1 MDPADASQLQHAVS
15 SQGTL
20 LAQHDHR
27 MRRIEEA
34 LDRNSQQLSQVTDTL
49 RVQCSMSA
57 SSAEPAPPPQPPTA
71 PAVRKSYVPPPEP
84 FSGDL
89 DKCRGFLFQ
98 CRLVFAQ
105 QPQTYASDA
114 AKVAYVVGLLQGRAL
129 EWAEAKLG
137 SSFLIP
143 FHTFVEELRKIFDH
157 PAPSKNAAD
166 RLLSLRQGFRS
177 VADFSVEFRV
187 LATEAQWDD
196 AALRTVFRHGL
207 SDPVK
212 DELTHRDP
220 PDSLDELIELAIR
233 LDNRIRERRRER
245 GQIPASVPQG
255 LRTPPLKSLVSPVS
269 SASASSELLA
279 EPMELARARLSPTE
293 RQRRLQAGFFFVSKQ
308 DKTLRPCIDYRG
320 LNNITVKNRYPL
332 PLLNSAFESLQGATI
347 FTKLDLRNAY
357 HLVRIREGDEW
368 KTAFNTPLGQFEYLK
383 AEGGFTQLK
392 EQFTSP
398 PILSQHDTSRQF
410 VVEVDAS
417 EVGVGAVLSQRS
429 EGDQKLRPCAFF
441 SRQLSPAER
450 NYSVGDRELLAIK
463 LALEEWRHWLEG
475 VPQPFIIWTD
485 HKNLAHLRT
494 AKRLNSRQARWSL
507 FFDRFNFS
515 LTYRPGSKNIKPD
528 ALSRIH
534 APETSPHDPEPIL
547 HPSCVL
553 GALTWEIERTVRTAQ
568 QQEPDPGTGPPGLLF
583 VPSRVRSQVLQWAH
597 CSKFSC
603 HPGADRSIHLLQ
615 RHFWWPS
622 LIKDTREFVAA
633 CATCARGKTPKK
645 PPDGL
650 LQPLPIPSRPWSHIA
665 LDFVTGLPPSHG
677 NTTILT
683 IIDRFSKAVH
693 FVPLPKLPTATE
705 TAELL
710 TQHVLRLHGIP
721 RDIVSDCGPQFVSQV
736 WKAFCKALGA
746 TVSLSSGFH
755 PQSNGQTE
763 RANQSL
769 ETALRCVT
777 SSNPATWSSFIPWI
791 EYAHNSL
798 TSSAT
803 GLSPFMCSLGYQP
816 PMFPNQETEIA
827 VPSVNAHI
835 RRCRRLWKEA
845 RAVLLRT
852 TQRNKRLADRRRT
865 PAPTY
870 TPGQTV
876 YLSTQ
881 NIPLHIESR
890 KLAPRYI
897 GPFPVVRIINPS
909 AVQLKLPRSMRVHPV
924 FHVSQLKPVSS
935 SPLCPPTDPPP
946 PTRPID
952 NHPAYTVRRIL
963 DVRRRGR
970 GLQYLVDW
978 EGYGPEE
985 RSWVPRA
992 WILDPKVVRCF
1003 HQAHPD
1009 KPGRSPRGDP

>member
-1 MDPADASQLQHAVS
+1 MCTGGPHL
-15 SQGTL
+15 GNRT
-20 LAQHDHR
+20 
-27 MRRIEEA
+27 
-34 LDRNSQQLSQVTDTL
+34 N
-49 RVQCSMSA
+49 C
-57 SSAEPAPPPQPPTA
+57 AP
-71 PAVRKSYVPPPEP
+71 
-84 FSGDL
+84 
-89 DKCRGFLFQ
+89 
-98 CRLVFAQ
+98 
-105 QPQTYASDA
+105 
-114 AKVAYVVGLLQGRAL
+114 
-129 EWAEAKLG
+129 
-137 SSFLIP
+137 
-143 FHTFVEELRKIFDH
+143 
-157 PAPSKNAAD
+157 
-166 RLLSLRQGFRS
+166 
-177 VADFSVEFRV
+177 
-187 LATEAQWDD
+187 
-196 AALRTVFRHGL
+196 
-207 SDPVK
+207 
-212 DELTHRDP
+212 
-220 PDSLDELIELAIR
+220 
-233 LDNRIRERRRER
+233 
-245 GQIPASVPQG
+245 
-255 LRTPPLKSLVSPVS
+255 
-269 SASASSELLA
+269 
-279 EPMELARARLSPTE
+279 
-293 RQRRLQAGFFFVSKQ
+293 
-308 DKTLRPCIDYRG
+308 
-320 LNNITVKNRYPL
+320 
-332 PLLNSAFESLQGATI
+332 
-347 FTKLDLRNAY
+347 
-357 HLVRIREGDEW
+357 
-368 KTAFNTPLGQFEYLK
+368 
-383 AEGGFTQLK
+383 
-392 EQFTSP
+392 
-398 PILSQHDTSRQF
+398 
-410 VVEVDAS
+410 
-417 EVGVGAVLSQRS
+417 
-429 EGDQKLRPCAFF
+429 
-441 SRQLSPAER
+441 
-450 NYSVGDRELLAIK
+450 
-463 LALEEWRHWLEG
+463 
-475 VPQPFIIWTD
+475 
-485 HKNLAHLRT
+485 
-494 AKRLNSRQARWSL
+494 
-507 FFDRFNFS
+507 
-515 LTYRPGSKNIKPD
+515 
-528 ALSRIH
+528 
-534 APETSPHDPEPIL
+534 
-547 HPSCVL
+547 
-553 GALTWEIERTVRTAQ
+553 AQ

-603 HPGADRSIHLLQ
+603 HPGADRSIHLLR

-622 LIKDTREFVAA
+622 LVKDTPEFVAA

-650 LQPLPIPSRPWSHIA
+650 IQPLPIPSRPWSHVA

-693 FVPLPKLPTATE
+693 FVPLTKLPTATE

-710 TQHVLRLHGIP
+710 TQH
-721 RDIVSDCGPQFVSQV
+721 V

-835 RRCRRLWKEA
+835 RRCRRLWREA
-845 RAVLLRT
+845 RAALLRT
-852 TQRNKRLADRRRT
+852 TQRNKHLADRRRT

-909 AVQLKLPRSMRVHPV
+909 AVQLKLPRNMRVHPV
-924 FHVSQLKPVSS
+924 FHVSVKTSLFQSFVPADR
-935 SPLCPPTDPPP
+935 PPPP
-946 PTRPID
+946 PTRLID
-952 NHPAYTVRRIL
+952 NHPAYTVRCIL
-963 DVRRRGR
+963 DVRGR

-992 WILDPKVVRCF
+992 WILDPKFVRSF
-1003 HQAHPD
+1003 HQADPD

>member
-1 MDPADASQLQHAVS
+1 MDPADASHLQHAVS
-15 SQGTL
+15 SQGAL

-34 LDRNSQQLSQVTDTL
+34 LDRNSQQLSQVTDTV
-49 RVQCSMSA
+49 RVQCSRSA

-71 PAVRKSYVPPPEP
+71 PVVRESY
-84 FSGDL
+84 
-89 DKCRGFLFQ
+89 

-114 AKVAYVVGLLQGRAL
+114 AKVAYVVGLLRGRAL

-137 SSFLIP
+137 S
-143 FHTFVEELRKIFDH
+143 
-157 PAPSKNAAD
+157 
-166 RLLSLRQGFRS
+166 S

-196 AALRTVFRHGL
+196 AALRTVFRSGL

-212 DELTHRDP
+212 DELTHQDP

-269 SASASSELLA
+269 SASASSELPA

-293 RQRRLQAGFFFVSKQ
+293 RQCRLQAGEKQ
-308 DKTLRPCIDYRG
+308 RERSPNLRSSS
-320 LNNITVKNRYPL
+320 
-332 PLLNSAFESLQGATI
+332 PLLPSCLSP
-347 FTKLDLRNAY
+347 
-357 HLVRIREGDEW
+357 
-368 KTAFNTPLGQFEYLK
+368 TPL
-383 AEGGFTQLK
+383 
-392 EQFTSP
+392 
-398 PILSQHDTSRQF
+398 
-410 VVEVDAS
+410 AS
-417 EVGVGAVLSQRS
+417 VGAVLSQRS

-463 LALEEWRHWLEG
+463 LALEEWRHWLERA
-475 VPQPFIIWTD
+475 PQTFIIWTD

-553 GALTWEIERTVRTAQ
+553 GALTWEIERTVCTAQ

-603 HPGADRSIHLLQ
+603 HPGADRSIHLLR

-622 LIKDTREFVAA
+622 LVKDTREFVAA

-683 IIDRFSKAVH
+683 IIDCFSKAVH

-721 RDIVSDCGPQFVSQV
+721 RDIVSDRGPQFVSQV

-763 RANQSL
+763 RANQSV

-803 GLSPFMCSLGYQP
+803 GLSPFMCSLG
-816 PMFPNQETEIA
+816 
-827 VPSVNAHI
+827 
-835 RRCRRLWKEA
+835 
-845 RAVLLRT
+845 
-852 TQRNKRLADRRRT
+852 
-865 PAPTY
+865 
-870 TPGQTV
+870 
-876 YLSTQ
+876 
-881 NIPLHIESR
+881 
-890 KLAPRYI
+890 
-897 GPFPVVRIINPS
+897 
-909 AVQLKLPRSMRVHPV
+909 
-924 FHVSQLKPVSS
+924 
-935 SPLCPPTDPPP
+935 
-946 PTRPID
+946 
-952 NHPAYTVRRIL
+952 
-963 DVRRRGR
+963 
-970 GLQYLVDW
+970 
-978 EGYGPEE
+978 
-985 RSWVPRA
+985 
-992 WILDPKVVRCF
+992 
-1003 HQAHPD
+1003 
-1009 KPGRSPRGDP
+1009 

>member
-1 MDPADASQLQHAVS
+1 MTS
-15 SQGTL
+15 SQSSIKIKPCHSLPTTRLTVL
-20 LAQHDHR
+20 LISSLGHR
-27 MRRIEEA
+27 YPPVACTTSLAPKGRPW
-34 LDRNSQQLSQVTDTL
+34 RNT
-49 RVQCSMSA
+49 
-57 SSAEPAPPPQPPTA
+57 
-71 PAVRKSYVPPPEP
+71 
-84 FSGDL
+84 SGSPY
-89 DKCRGFLFQ
+89 K
-98 CRLVFAQ
+98 
-105 QPQTYASDA
+105 
-114 AKVAYVVGLLQGRAL
+114 
-129 EWAEAKLG
+129 
-137 SSFLIP
+137 
-143 FHTFVEELRKIFDH
+143 
-157 PAPSKNAAD
+157 
-166 RLLSLRQGFRS
+166 
-177 VADFSVEFRV
+177 
-187 LATEAQWDD
+187 
-196 AALRTVFRHGL
+196 
-207 SDPVK
+207 
-212 DELTHRDP
+212 
-220 PDSLDELIELAIR
+220 
-233 LDNRIRERRRER
+233 
-245 GQIPASVPQG
+245 
-255 LRTPPLKSLVSPVS
+255 PVS
-269 SASASSELLA
+269 SV
-279 EPMELARARLSPTE
+279 RLPPLS
-293 RQRRLQAGFFFVSKQ
+293 LQVFLFVSKK

-320 LNNITVKNRYPL
+320 LNNITVKNKYPL

-368 KTAFNTPLGQFEYLK
+368 KTAFNTPLGQFEYLVMPFGLTNAPAVFQSLINSVLRDFINRFVFVYLDNILIFSRNLHDHQQHVRLVLQRLLENRLIVKAEKCEFYVSTVSFLGFLIGEGEVKPDPEKTRAVTEWPRPGTRKQLQRFLGFANFYRRFIKNNSTIAAPLTKLTSPIAPFRWTDK
-383 AEGGFTQLK
+383 AEGAFIQLK

-398 PILSQHDTSRQF
+398 PILSQPDTSRQF

-417 EVGVGAVLSQRS
+417 EVGVDAVLSQHS

-441 SRQLSPAER
+441 SRQLFPAER

-553 GALTWEIERTVRTAQ
+553 GALTWEIQRTVRTAQ
-568 QQEPDPGTGPPGLLF
+568 QQEPNPGTGPPGLLF

-603 HPGADRSIHLLQ
+603 HPGADRSIHLLR

-622 LIKDTREFVAA
+622 LVKDTREFVAA

-677 NTTILT
+677 NTTVLT

-721 RDIVSDCGPQFVSQV
+721 RDIVLDRGPQFVSQV

-803 GLSPFMCSLGYQP
+803 GLSPFMCSLGYQL
-816 PMFPNQETEIA
+816 PMFTNQETEIA

-845 RAVLLRT
+845 RAALLRT
-852 TQRNKRLADRRRT
+852 TQRNKCLADRRRT

-870 TPGQTV
+870 TPATP
-876 YLSTQ
+876 S
-881 NIPLHIESR
+881 
-890 KLAPRYI
+890 APRLHGSFSRGHHSSSTCDSPPNRSPPHKASSSSDQPLRSPDI
-897 GPFPVVRIINPS
+897 ASRQRSPFPP
-909 AVQLKLPRSMRVHPV
+909 
-924 FHVSQLKPVSS
+924 
-935 SPLCPPTDPPP
+935 DPIHCTFP
-946 PTRPID
+946 
-952 NHPAYTVRRIL
+952 
-963 DVRRRGR
+963 
-970 GLQYLVDW
+970 
-978 EGYGPEE
+978 
-985 RSWVPRA
+985 
-992 WILDPKVVRCF
+992 
-1003 HQAHPD
+1003 
-1009 KPGRSPRGDP
+1009 

>member
-1 MDPADASQLQHAVS
+1 MPFGLTNAPAVFQSLINSVLRDFINRFVFVYLDDILIFSRNL
-15 SQGTL
+15 
-20 LAQHDHR
+20 HDHR
-27 MRRIEEA
+27 QHVRLVLQRLLENR
-34 LDRNSQQLSQVTDTL
+34 LFVK
-49 RVQCSMSA
+49 
-57 SSAEPAPPPQPPTA
+57 AE
-71 PAVRKSYVPPPEP
+71 
-84 FSGDL
+84 
-89 DKCRGFLFQ
+89 KCEFHVSTVSFLGFLIGEGEVKPDPEKTRAVTEWPRPGTRKQLQRF
-98 CRLVFAQ
+98 LGFANFYRRFIKNYS
-105 QPQTYASDA
+105 TIA
-114 AKVAYVVGLLQGRAL
+114 A
-129 EWAEAKLG
+129 
-137 SSFLIP
+137 
-143 FHTFVEELRKIFDH
+143 
-157 PAPSKNAAD
+157 
-166 RLLSLRQGFRS
+166 
-177 VADFSVEFRV
+177 
-187 LATEAQWDD
+187 
-196 AALRTVFRHGL
+196 
-207 SDPVK
+207 
-212 DELTHRDP
+212 
-220 PDSLDELIELAIR
+220 
-233 LDNRIRERRRER
+233 
-245 GQIPASVPQG
+245 
-255 LRTPPLKSLVSPVS
+255 PL
-269 SASASSELLA
+269 
-279 EPMELARARLSPTE
+279 
-293 RQRRLQAGFFFVSKQ
+293 
-308 DKTLRPCIDYRG
+308 
-320 LNNITVKNRYPL
+320 
-332 PLLNSAFESLQGATI
+332 
-347 FTKLDLRNAY
+347 TKLTSPIAPFRWT
-357 HLVRIREGDEW
+357 E
-368 KTAFNTPLGQFEYLK
+368 K
-383 AEGGFTQLK
+383 AEGAFTQLK
-392 EQFTSP
+392 DQFTSP
-398 PILSQHDTSRQF
+398 PILSQPDTSRQF

-417 EVGVGAVLSQRS
+417 EVGVDAVLSQRS

-441 SRQLSPAER
+441 SRQLSSAER

-528 ALSRIH
+528 ALSHIH

-583 VPSRVRSQVLQWAH
+583 VPSRVCSQVLQWAH

-603 HPGADRSIHLLQ
+603 HPGADRSIHLLR
-615 RHFWWPS
+615 RHFWWLS

-665 LDFVTGLPPSHG
+665 LDFVTGLPPSYG

-705 TAELL
+705 TAELI

-721 RDIVSDCGPQFVSQV
+721 RDIVSDRGPQFVSQV

-845 RAVLLRT
+845 QAALLRT
-852 TQRNKRLADRRRT
+852 TQRNKRLADRRRI

-870 TPGQTV
+870 TPANLIFVSLPSDPPAALLCSATP
-876 YLSTQ
+876 S
-881 NIPLHIESR
+881 
-890 KLAPRYI
+890 APRLHGSFSRGHHSSSTCDSPSNRYPPHKASSSSDQPLRSPDI
-897 GPFPVVRIINPS
+897 ASRQRSPFPPTQSTVPS
-909 AVQLKLPRSMRVHPV
+909 
-924 FHVSQLKPVSS
+924 
-935 SPLCPPTDPPP
+935 
-946 PTRPID
+946 
-952 NHPAYTVRRIL
+952 
-963 DVRRRGR
+963 
-970 GLQYLVDW
+970 
-978 EGYGPEE
+978 
-985 RSWVPRA
+985 
-992 WILDPKVVRCF
+992 PK
-1003 HQAHPD
+1003 
-1009 KPGRSPRGDP
+1009 

>member
-1 MDPADASQLQHAVS
+1 MSFFLMHSPDNPLVLGYSWLRKHNPHIDWFSNKIIGWGIPCHNS
-15 SQGTL
+15 CL
-20 LAQHDHR
+20 LSAPFPGHH
-27 MRRIEEA
+27 
-34 LDRNSQQLSQVTDTL
+34 SPPVDT
-49 RVQCSMSA
+49 SPTPDMS
-57 SSAEPAPPPQPPTA
+57 
-71 PAVRKSYVPPPEP
+71 
-84 FSGDL
+84 
-89 DKCRGFLFQ
+89 
-98 CRLVFAQ
+98 
-105 QPQTYASDA
+105 
-114 AKVAYVVGLLQGRAL
+114 
-129 EWAEAKLG
+129 
-137 SSFLIP
+137 LIP
-143 FHTFVEELRKIFDH
+143 
-157 PAPSKNAAD
+157 PAYHDLAPVFNKEQA
-166 RLLSLRQGFRS
+166 LSLPPHRPFDCAIDLQPGAPLPTGRLYNLS
-177 VADFSVEFRV
+177 HPER
-187 LATEAQWDD
+187 EAME
-196 AALRTVFRHGL
+196 
-207 SDPVK
+207 K
-212 DELTHRDP
+212 Y
-220 PDSLDELIELAIR
+220 
-233 LDNRIRERRRER
+233 IRESL
-245 GQIPASVPQG
+245 QAG
-255 LRTPPLKSLVSPVS
+255 LIRPSSSPV
-269 SASASSELLA
+269 A
-279 EPMELARARLSPTE
+279 
-293 RQRRLQAGFFFVSKQ
+293 AGFFFVSKK
-308 DKTLRPCIDYRG
+308 DKTLCPCIDYQG
-320 LNNITVKNRYPL
+320 LNNITVKNKYPL

-368 KTAFNTPLGQFEYLK
+368 KTAFNTPLGQFEYLVMPFGLTNAPVVFQSLMNSVLHDFINRFVFVYLDDILIFSRNLHDHQQHVRLVLQRLLENRLFVKAEKCEFHVSTVSFLGFLIGEGEVKPDPEKTRAVTEWPRPGTRKQLQRFLGFANFYRRFIKNYSTIAVPWTKLTSPIAPFRWTEK
-383 AEGGFTQLK
+383 AEGVFTQLK

-398 PILSQHDTSRQF
+398 PILSQPDTSHEF

-441 SRQLSPAER
+441 SRELSPAER

-463 LALEEWRHWLEG
+463 LALEEWCHWLEG
-475 VPQPFIIWTD
+475 APQPFIIWTD

-547 HPSCVL
+547 QPSCVL

-583 VPSRVRSQVLQWAH
+583 VPSRVRSQVLQWAQ

-603 HPGADRSIHLLQ
+603 HPGVDRSIHLLR

-622 LIKDTREFVAA
+622 LVKDTREFVAA

-650 LQPLPIPSRPWSHIA
+650 LQPLPIPSRPWSHTA
-665 LDFVTGLPPSHG
+665 LDFVTGLPPSHR

-721 RDIVSDCGPQFVSQV
+721 RDIVSDRGPQFVSQV
-736 WKAFCKALGA
+736 WKAFCKALGE

-763 RANQSL
+763 RANQRL

-816 PMFPNQETEIA
+816 RMFPNQETEIA

-845 RAVLLRT
+845 RAALLRT
-852 TQRNKRLADRRRT
+852 TQRNKRLA
-865 PAPTY
+865 
-870 TPGQTV
+870 
-876 YLSTQ
+876 
-881 NIPLHIESR
+881 E
-890 KLAPRYI
+890 PR
-897 GPFPVVRIINPS
+897 
-909 AVQLKLPRSMRVHPV
+909 
-924 FHVSQLKPVSS
+924 
-935 SPLCPPTDPPP
+935 PPP
-946 PTRPID
+946 IHQLEWKIAATPPPRPVLLG
-952 NHPAYTVRRIL
+952 T
-963 DVRRRGR
+963 
-970 GLQYLVDW
+970 
-978 EGYGPEE
+978 
-985 RSWVPRA
+985 
-992 WILDPKVVRCF
+992 
-1003 HQAHPD
+1003 
-1009 KPGRSPRGDP
+1009 

>member
-1 MDPADASQLQHAVS
+1 
-15 SQGTL
+15 
-20 LAQHDHR
+20 
-27 MRRIEEA
+27 
-34 LDRNSQQLSQVTDTL
+34 
-49 RVQCSMSA
+49 MS
-57 SSAEPAPPPQPPTA
+57 
-71 PAVRKSYVPPPEP
+71 
-84 FSGDL
+84 
-89 DKCRGFLFQ
+89 
-98 CRLVFAQ
+98 
-105 QPQTYASDA
+105 
-114 AKVAYVVGLLQGRAL
+114 
-129 EWAEAKLG
+129 
-137 SSFLIP
+137 LIP
-143 FHTFVEELRKIFDH
+143 PAYHDLAPVFNKEQAMSLPPHRPFDCAIDLQ
-157 PAPSKNAAD
+157 PGAPLPTG
-166 RLLSLRQGFRS
+166 RLYNLSRPER
-177 VADFSVEFRV
+177 
-187 LATEAQWDD
+187 EAME
-196 AALRTVFRHGL
+196 
-207 SDPVK
+207 K
-212 DELTHRDP
+212 Y
-220 PDSLDELIELAIR
+220 
-233 LDNRIRERRRER
+233 IRESL
-245 GQIPASVPQG
+245 QAG
-255 LRTPPLKSLVSPVS
+255 LIRPSSSPV
-269 SASASSELLA
+269 A
-279 EPMELARARLSPTE
+279 
-293 RQRRLQAGFFFVSKQ
+293 AGFFFVSKK

-332 PLLNSAFESLQGATI
+332 PLLNSAFESLQDATI

-368 KTAFNTPLGQFEYLK
+368 KTAFNTPLDQFEYLVMPFGLTNAPAVFHSLINSVLRDFINQFVFVYLDDILIFSRNLHDHQQHVRLVLQRLLENRLFVKAEKCEFHVSTVSFLGFLIGEGEVKPDPEKTRAVTEWPRRGTRKQLQRFLGFANFYRRFIKNYSTIAAPLTKLTSPIAPFRWTEK
-383 AEGGFTQLK
+383 AEGAFTQLK

-398 PILSQHDTSRQF
+398 PILSQPDTSRQF

-507 FFDRFNFS
+507 FFDHFNFS

-603 HPGADRSIHLLQ
+603 HPGADRSIHLLR

-633 CATCARGKTPKK
+633 CATCPRGKTPKK

-710 TQHVLRLHGIP
+710 NQHVLRLHGIP
-721 RDIVSDCGPQFVSQV
+721 RDIVSDRGPQFVSQV

-845 RAVLLRT
+845 RAALLRT
-852 TQRNKRLADRRRT
+852 TQRNKRLADRRKT

-870 TPGQTV
+870 TPVQR
-876 YLSTQ
+876 
-881 NIPLHIESR
+881 PSR
-890 KLAPRYI
+890 L
-897 GPFPVVRIINPS
+897 
-909 AVQLKLPRSMRVHPV
+909 
-924 FHVSQLKPVSS
+924 PVSTAP
-935 SPLCPPTDPPP
+935 SPAVTIHPPP
-946 PTRPID
+946 VTRRPIA
-952 NHPAYTVRRIL
+952 P
-963 DVRRRGR
+963 
-970 GLQYLVDW
+970 
-978 EGYGPEE
+978 
-985 RSWVPRA
+985 PRTRHRTPRTS
-992 WILDPKVVRCF
+992 LSVLPLSPDPIHCTF
-1003 HQAHPD
+1003 P
-1009 KPGRSPRGDP
+1009 